1 VSYFIHYYAECSYA
15 ECRYGE
21 CSYAECR
28 YGECHY
34 AECRGATS
42 LLNRLY
48 ENDKKTIFNFQFR
61 PGVLSSR
68 ISFELAFKYLNMAI
82 RNAL

>member
-1 VSYFIHYYAECSYA
+1 VSLCRVSYFIHYYAECRYA
-15 ECRYGE
+15 ECR
-21 CSYAECR
+21 
-28 YGECHY
+28 Y

-42 LLNRLY
+42 LRNRLY
-48 ENDKKTIFNFQFR
+48 ENAKKKTIFNFQFR
-61 PGVLSSR
+61 PGVFSSR